1 VPASSSP
8 YEVLHRLEMWERRY
22 ARIRARHDEGLAAI
36 VADAR
41 EAGFSWDRIGQEIGL
56 NGETLRRRYGSGS

>member
-1 VPASSSP
+1 
-8 YEVLHRLEMWERRY
+8 
-22 ARIRARHDEGLAAI
+22 